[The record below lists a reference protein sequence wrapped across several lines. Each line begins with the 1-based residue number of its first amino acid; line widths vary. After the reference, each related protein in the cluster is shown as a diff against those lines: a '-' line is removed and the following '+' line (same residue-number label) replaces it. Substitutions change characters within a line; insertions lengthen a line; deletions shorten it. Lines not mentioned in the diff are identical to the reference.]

1 MGDRHI
7 EKHTEKTGSHHELT
21 FNQVMDLISM
31 EQASRRNLLDKKED
45 HHVKPPKDSTI
56 DFTAPIESKPNKFTF
71 TSPKEAIEHKA
82 NQISFSSSKE
92 AIEHKTS
99 KSSWS
104 EKHESSQ
111 SVQASAPENMKY
123 DEASNSYQTNDGYI
137 LPLGGPKIER
147 LSGYV
152 LKDQLNQIEAGKT
165 HPDNTA
171 VLPPEVIAQRQAEK
185 NSLVSLPN
193 SHLNYAT
200 LANGLN
206 GRSLYA
212 PPSTECSET
221 SVSVDAHVLGIA
233 GGGMTIYDKQND
245 DCRLAKTVAQSCA
258 ITELLATD
266 VQNATSPKDM
276 MKRSDAVRTA
286 SDYCAE
292 TIEAVKK
299 EEKRLKEE
307 AKEEDDD

>member
-56 DFTAPIESKPNKFTF
+56 DFSAPIESKTKFTF
-71 TSPKEAIEHKA
+71 TSPQEAKEHKL
-82 NQISFSSSKE
+82 NQLSFSSSKE
-92 AIEHKTS
+92 TIEHKTS

-111 SVQASAPENMKY
+111 SVQEPDPETMKY
-123 DEASNSYQTNDGYI
+123 NEATNSYETSDGHS

-152 LKDQLNQIEAGKT
+152 LKDQLNNIETNKD
-165 HPDNTA
+165 HKESP
-171 VLPPEVIAQRQAEK
+171 LPPEVIAQHQAEK

-245 DCRLAKTVAQSCA
+245 NCRLAQTVAQSCA

-292 TIEAVKK
+292 TIDAVKK